1 MDYKTKVNH
10 LGVSLPPQFLCYYSY
25 MNETLQKVLET
36 YTTKYLPEKEVSE
49 VSFSL
54 ESPKDAS
61 HGDLMTNL
69 ALVLSKK
76 IGKNPREIA
85 NEIVAFLSDQK
96 IDGIKK
102 IEVAGPGFVNF
113 SFTDDYFVKN
123 IQSILEQ
130 KDSYGTLPEVL
141 GQHTILEHSC
151 PNAFKQ
157 FHIGHLMS
165 NTIGESLG
173 RIVAS
178 RGIKV
183 TAVSYGGDVGLHVA
197 KAIWAMDQFKVD
209 FPHDADELSDKTR
222 FLGNAYHYGSNQYG
236 EDPEAKKKIDIL
248 NKRILDYLD
257 GKPEAFD
264 EDLDV
269 FFTKGKE
276 WSLEHFKEIYAIL
289 GSDLQY
295 NLYESEVT
303 QKAREMIKEGL
314 EKGVLEES
322 NGAVIYSEERSGL
335 HTRVFQNSFGV
346 PTYEGKDLGHAV
358 RKDTMFNPYTSS
370 IIITA
375 EEQTQYFKV
384 VLKALAEFHP
394 EIAAKTQH
402 VSHGFM
408 KLPEGK
414 MSSRD
419 GTAITG
425 EELIFDLIK
434 EVEEKM
440 QDRDI
445 EESLKKESARMIA
458 IAALKYS
465 ILRSAPGSDIVF
477 DRKKALALDGD
488 SGPYIQ
494 YTVTRAKSLIA
505 KSDVESGSF
514 VEDLKGLPEEGKD
527 LARLLDKYS
536 SIVERAYEA
545 KAPHGITNYI
555 TEVAHEFN
563 HFYHDTQVIGSP
575 NEAWFISLVEATA
588 QVLTN
593 GLYLLGIEVPDR
605 M

>member
-1 MDYKTKVNH
+1 MKEILTQTIQEYIKTQN
-10 LGVSLPPQFLCYYSY
+10 
-25 MNETLQKVLET
+25 LE
-36 YTTKYLPEKEVSE
+36 EIE
-49 VSFSL
+49 FSL
-54 ESPKDAS
+54 EFPKDAS
-61 HGDLMTNL
+61 HGDLMTNV

-76 IGKNPREIA
+76 LGKNPREIA
-85 NEIVAFLSDQK
+85 DEIVEFFNTQNITGLA
-96 IDGIKK
+96 K

-113 SFTDDYFVKN
+113 TFADGYFIKN
-123 IQSILEQ
+123 IQEILTQ
-130 KDSYGTLPEVL
+130 KDSYGTLPEVI
-141 GQHTILEHSC
+141 GEHTILEHSC

-173 RIVAS
+173 RIIAS

-183 TAVSYGGDVGLHVA
+183 TTESYGGDVGLHVA

-222 FLGNAYHYGSNQYG
+222 FLGNAYVYGSEQYE
-236 EDPEAKKKIDIL
+236 EDPEAKIKIDLL

-269 FFTKGKE
+269 FYKKGKE
-276 WSLEHFKEIYAIL
+276 WSLEHFKEIYVIL
-289 GSDLQY
+289 NSDLQH
-295 NLYESEVT
+295 NLFESEVT
-303 QKAREMIKEGL
+303 QKAREMITDGL
-314 EKGVLEES
+314 KKGILEES

-358 RKDTMFNPYTSS
+358 RKDVLFNPYTSS

-375 EEQTQYFKV
+375 EEQTEYFKV

-394 EIAAKTQH
+394 EIAAKTSH
-402 VSHGFM
+402 VAHGFM

-414 MSSRD
+414 MSSRK
-419 GTAITG
+419 GTVITG
-425 EELIFDLIK
+425 ESLIFDLIQ
-434 EVEEKM
+434 EVEDKM
-440 QDRDI
+440 KERDI
-445 EESLKKESARMIA
+445 EEEQKKESARMIA

-477 DRKKALALDGD
+477 DREKALALDGD

-494 YTVTRAKSLIA
+494 YTVTRAKSLVA
-505 KSDVESGSF
+505 KSGVESGSF
-514 VEDLKGLPEEGKD
+514 SEDLVDLPEDGKD
-527 LARLLDKYS
+527 LARLLDKYTT
-536 SIVERAYEA
+536 IVERAYEA
-545 KAPHGITNYI
+545 KAPHGITNYV
-555 TEVAHEFN
+555 TEVAHAFN
-563 HFYHDTQVIGSP
+563 HFYHDAQVIGSP
-575 NEAWFISLVEATA
+575 NEAWFVTLTEAAA

-593 GLYLLGIEVPDR
+593 GLYLLGIQVPER

>member
-1 MDYKTKVNH
+1 MKEILTQKIKDFIKV
-10 LGVSLPPQFLCYYSY
+10 Q
-25 MNETLQKVLET
+25 TLE
-36 YTTKYLPEKEVSE
+36 EIE
-49 VSFSL
+49 FSL
-54 ESPKDAS
+54 EFPKDAS

-69 ALVLSKK
+69 ALILSKK
-76 IGKNPREIA
+76 LGKNPREIA
-85 NEIVAFLSDQK
+85 
-96 IDGIKK
+96 DGIARFFDEQEIDNLKK
-102 IEVAGPGFVNF
+102 VEVAGPGFVNF
-113 SFTDDYFVKN
+113 TFADGYFIKN
-123 IQSILEQ
+123 IQAVLDQ
-130 KDSYGTLPEVL
+130 KGSYGTLPKAE
-141 GQHTILEHSC
+141 GEHTVLEHSC

-173 RIVAS
+173 RIIAS

-183 TAVSYGGDVGLHVA
+183 TTESYGGDVGLHVA
-197 KAIWAMDQFKVD
+197 KAIWAIDQFKVD
-209 FPHDADELSDKTR
+209 FPHDTDELSDKMR
-222 FLGNAYHYGSNQYG
+222 FLGNAYHYGSDQYE
-236 EDPEAKKKIDIL
+236 EDPVAKNKIDLL

-314 EKGVLEES
+314 KKGILEES

-358 RKDTMFNPYTSS
+358 RKDVMFDPYTSS
-370 IIITA
+370 IILTA
-375 EEQTQYFKV
+375 EEQTEYFKV

-394 EIAAKTQH
+394 EISHKTQH
-402 VSHGFM
+402 VPHGTI

-414 MSSRD
+414 MSSRK
-419 GTAITG
+419 GTVITG
-425 EELIFDLIK
+425 EALLFDLIQ
-434 EVEEKM
+434 EVEDKM
-440 QDRDI
+440 KDRDI
-445 EESLKKESARMIA
+445 EDGLKKESARMIA
-458 IAALKYS
+458 VSALKYS

-477 DRKKALALDGD
+477 DREKALALDGD

-494 YTVTRAKSLIA
+494 YTVTRAKSLVA
-505 KSDVESGSF
+505 KSGIEIESSDK
-514 VEDLKGLPEEGKD
+514 DLADLPEEGKD
-527 LARLLDKYS
+527 LARLLDKYTM
-536 SIVERAYEA
+536 IVERAYEA
-545 KAPHGITNYI
+545 KAPHGITNYV
-555 TEVAHEFN
+555 TEVAHAFN
-563 HFYHDTQVIGSP
+563 HFYHDAQVIGSQD
-575 NEAWFISLVEATA
+575 EVLLVALTEATA

-593 GLYLLGIEVPDR
+593 GLHLLGIEVPER